1 MKSLKIIGK
10 KYVIR
15 LHEQMSEILKGD
27 VGSCD
32 YRKQVIDI
40 ASDVHPDEMADT
52 ILHEVLHAVDYAMD
66 TQLTE
71 NQVRRIATGLVAVF
85 KDNPKFYS
93 EHIL

>member
-1 MKSLKIIGK
+1 
-10 KYVIR
+10 
-15 LHEQMSEILKGD
+15 MSEILKGD
-27 VGSCD
+27 VGSCH